1 MFDAV
6 PLGDGADASGSE
18 LFDDAR
24 LAALNEKYLPL
35 DFEQRIRSL
44 YQDFAPEKVL
54 VTSSF
59 AATSAYFLH
68 IISRIRP
75 QQLIHFI
82 DTGFHFPETLD
93 YRRYLIDLFKLKVED
108 VRAEDW
114 QHQFTVDD
122 RTYQRDPDYCCSI
135 NKIQPLEGVKS
146 GAEVWVSSLMR
157 WQTDHRAGLPVFES
171 RRGILK
177 FNPMIDVT
185 REERDRW
192 WHGAIPR
199 SAARIAR
206 SPAMAAAAAGPAS
219 PRPSAACTCNKS
231 GNSRPLAAGMTDRS
245 GRREDSLQ
253 PPGLS
258 GNRRADMFRAKA
270 EADQSRRQALQQWQ
284 PAEQP
289 QRPWR
294 GQGFGGV
301 LTAGEDA
308 ADDPVLHQQLQAL
321 RHKGGQL
328 ASFLH
333 GA

>member
-171 RRGILK
+171 PRYSQVQPHDRRHPGR
-177 FNPMIDVT
+177 T
-185 REERDRW
+185 RSLHHR
-192 WHGAIPR
+192 AQ
-199 SAARIAR
+199 AAV
-206 SPAMAAAAAGPAS
+206 
-219 PRPSAACTCNKS
+219 PSAGGT
-231 GNSRPLAAGMTDRS
+231 GLFLDRLHALH
-245 GRREDSLQ
+245 GRR
-253 PPGLS
+253 
-258 GNRRADMFRAKA
+258 R
-270 EADQSRRQALQQWQ
+270 W
-284 PAEQP
+284 P
-289 QRPWR
+289 QRPLGR
-294 GQGFGGV
+294 QAQDRV
-301 LTAGEDA
+301 RPAPVTRAETAG
-308 ADDPVLHQQLQAL
+308 
-321 RHKGGQL
+321 R
-328 ASFLH
+328 
-333 GA
+333 